1 MKMDQPKKLLSETAY
16 QNILDAL
23 FSKQLSFGSRM
34 SQKDLERITG
44 TAIGPIRDALKV
56 LEADGIVKV
65 HPRSGIEVVK
75 PSAELVR
82 STFQFRSIIER
93 AAVKQFAQH
102 ASSDEISALRVL
114 HLQELER
121 LKECDPTSDQSQI
134 VDEIEDQFHSGIV
147 HSLQN
152 ELIDVSFRRLH
163 LMARVI
169 KTTSFT
175 TPATVEISL
184 REHLLVLD
192 ACDQRNG
199 TLADAKIAEHLMNA
213 LSRNL
218 GLS

>member
-1 MKMDQPKKLLSETAY
+1 MKSEKPKKLLSETAY
-16 QNILDAL
+16 QSILDAL

-82 STFQFRSIIER
+82 STFQFRTLIEK
-93 AAVKQFAQH
+93 AAVKQFAQTAH
-102 ASSDEISALRVL
+102 AEEIEDLKDQHLR
-114 HLQELER
+114 EIDRLES
-121 LKECDPTSDQSQI
+121 CDPSSDQSQI
-134 VDEIEDQFHSGIV
+134 LDTIEDRFHSGIV
-147 HSLQN
+147 QSLHN

-169 KTTSFT
+169 KTTSFL
-175 TPATVEISL
+175 TPSTAETSL
-184 REHLLVLD
+184 REHLEVLE
-192 ACDQRNG
+192 ACQARD
-199 TLADAKIAEHLMNA
+199 TKAAEEKIAEHLMNA
-213 LSRNL
+213 LRRNL
-218 GLS
+218 GLN